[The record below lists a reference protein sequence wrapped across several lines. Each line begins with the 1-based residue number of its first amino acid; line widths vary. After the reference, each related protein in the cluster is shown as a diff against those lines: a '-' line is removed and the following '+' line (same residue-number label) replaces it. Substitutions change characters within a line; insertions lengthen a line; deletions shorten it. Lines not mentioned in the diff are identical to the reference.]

1 MALISAF
8 LLAMGD
14 AGVNNVIYTTVPIVW
29 GDKSL
34 PAYGL
39 FKVTL
44 SEIHCLTIFAQVF
57 QTTAAAI
64 SFGIAADITLWGYL
78 GLMIGSGACAFV
90 GYIFLRRRD
99 SIREN
104 SETGGS

>member
-1 MALISAF
+1 MALVSAF

-39 FKVTL
+39 FKVQ
-44 SEIHCLTIFAQVF
+44 SPGIHCLKIFA
-57 QTTAAAI
+57 
-64 SFGIAADITLWGYL
+64 
-78 GLMIGSGACAFV
+78 
-90 GYIFLRRRD
+90 
-99 SIREN
+99 
-104 SETGGS
+104 

>member
-1 MALISAF
+1 MISQSIWINLIKDEVWINSLYICRLGGLIVLTSIQALALVSAF

-39 FKVTL
+39 FKVSL
-44 SEIHCLTIFAQVF
+44 NNKNKIK
-57 QTTAAAI
+57 
-64 SFGIAADITLWGYL
+64 
-78 GLMIGSGACAFV
+78 
-90 GYIFLRRRD
+90 
-99 SIREN
+99 
-104 SETGGS
+104 

>member
-1 MALISAF
+1 MALVSAF

-39 FKVTL
+39 FKVSL
-44 SEIHCLTIFAQVF
+44 QGIHCFKIF
-57 QTTAAAI
+57 T
-64 SFGIAADITLWGYL
+64 
-78 GLMIGSGACAFV
+78 
-90 GYIFLRRRD
+90 
-99 SIREN
+99 
-104 SETGGS
+104 

>member
-1 MALISAF
+1 MRYCDIIWNNSKKLLIIVYATNYIEITSMQALALVSAF

-39 FKVTL
+39 FKVSL
-44 SEIHCLTIFAQVF
+44 NE
-57 QTTAAAI
+57 
-64 SFGIAADITLWGYL
+64 
-78 GLMIGSGACAFV
+78 
-90 GYIFLRRRD
+90 
-99 SIREN
+99 
-104 SETGGS
+104 

>member
-1 MALISAF
+1 MTSQSIWINLIKDEVWINSLYICRLGGLIVLTSIQALALVSAF

-39 FKVTL
+39 FKVSL
-44 SEIHCLTIFAQVF
+44 NNKNKIK
-57 QTTAAAI
+57 
-64 SFGIAADITLWGYL
+64 
-78 GLMIGSGACAFV
+78 
-90 GYIFLRRRD
+90 
-99 SIREN
+99 
-104 SETGGS
+104 

>member
-1 MALISAF
+1 MMRQSIWINLIKDEVWINSLYICRLGGLIVLTSVQALALVSAF

-39 FKVTL
+39 FKVSL
-44 SEIHCLTIFAQVF
+44 NNKNKIK
-57 QTTAAAI
+57 
-64 SFGIAADITLWGYL
+64 
-78 GLMIGSGACAFV
+78 
-90 GYIFLRRRD
+90 
-99 SIREN
+99 
-104 SETGGS
+104 

>member
-1 MALISAF
+1 MISQSISINLIKDEVWINSLYICRLVHRLIVLTSIQALALVAAF

-39 FKVTL
+39 FKVSL
-44 SEIHCLTIFAQVF
+44 NNKNKIK
-57 QTTAAAI
+57 
-64 SFGIAADITLWGYL
+64 
-78 GLMIGSGACAFV
+78 
-90 GYIFLRRRD
+90 
-99 SIREN
+99 
-104 SETGGS
+104 

>member
-1 MALISAF
+1 MLYIICNNRNIEITSKQAMALISAF

-39 FKVTL
+39 FKVSL
-44 SEIHCLTIFAQVF
+44 SEIHCLTIFA
-57 QTTAAAI
+57 
-64 SFGIAADITLWGYL
+64 
-78 GLMIGSGACAFV
+78 
-90 GYIFLRRRD
+90 
-99 SIREN
+99 
-104 SETGGS
+104 

>member
-1 MALISAF
+1 MISQSIWISLIKDEVWINSLYICRLGGLIVLTSVQALALVSAF

-39 FKVTL
+39 FKVSL
-44 SEIHCLTIFAQVF
+44 NNKNKIK
-57 QTTAAAI
+57 
-64 SFGIAADITLWGYL
+64 
-78 GLMIGSGACAFV
+78 
-90 GYIFLRRRD
+90 
-99 SIREN
+99 
-104 SETGGS
+104 

>member
-1 MALISAF
+1 MTSQSIWINLIKDEVWINSLYICRLGGLIVLTSVQALALVSAF

-39 FKVTL
+39 FKVSL
-44 SEIHCLTIFAQVF
+44 NNKNKIK
-57 QTTAAAI
+57 
-64 SFGIAADITLWGYL
+64 
-78 GLMIGSGACAFV
+78 
-90 GYIFLRRRD
+90 
-99 SIREN
+99 
-104 SETGGS
+104 

>member
-1 MALISAF
+1 MALVSAF

-39 FKVTL
+39 FKVKFTK
-44 SEIHCLTIFAQVF
+44 INCLTKFA
-57 QTTAAAI
+57 
-64 SFGIAADITLWGYL
+64 
-78 GLMIGSGACAFV
+78 
-90 GYIFLRRRD
+90 
-99 SIREN
+99 
-104 SETGGS
+104 

>member
-1 MALISAF
+1 MALVSAF

-39 FKVTL
+39 FKVRL
-44 SEIHCLTIFAQVF
+44 PEIHCLNIFA
-57 QTTAAAI
+57 
-64 SFGIAADITLWGYL
+64 
-78 GLMIGSGACAFV
+78 
-90 GYIFLRRRD
+90 
-99 SIREN
+99 
-104 SETGGS
+104 